1 MLRAQ
6 CLDSSLNLSSATS
19 RPHDLGRVPSTSR
32 DGPAVTAVKQHGG
45 ATQTLGLREQ
55 QRWLLLA
62 FLSLAVMLPSP
73 GLSPPH
79 QPSCTN
85 FLHFGSVSKFQP

>member
-6 CLDSSLNLSSATS
+6 PPDSSLNLSSATS
-19 RPHDLGRVPSTSR
+19 RLRDLGRVPSTFR

-45 ATQTLGLREQ
+45 STQTLGLRGQ
-55 QRWLLLA
+55 QRWLSLV
-62 FLSLAVMLPSP
+62 FLSLAVMVPPL
-73 GLSPPH
+73 GLSPPP